1 MIRRNRQTETDKFL
15 VFSVRLA
22 KYLENEGYEIRQT
35 RPDLRGTGRNVFLF
49 DNTPQLRQAVDTY
62 MS

>member
-1 MIRRNRQTETDKFL
+1 MINRNRKTDTDKFL
-15 VFSVRLA
+15 VFSLKLA
-22 KYLENEGYEIRQT
+22 KYLENMGYEIKQI

>member
-1 MIRRNRQTETDKFL
+1 MINRNRKTDTDKFL
-15 VFSVRLA
+15 VFSLKLA
-22 KYLENEGYEIRQT
+22 KYLEDMGYEIKQI
-35 RPDLRGTGRNVFLF
+35 RPDLRGSGRNVFLF